1 MKFSP
6 LLGMEINDHAFS
18 YKFFQTLHL
27 ISKTWSQR
35 KAARKMRISAPVLN
49 RRILEAE
56 AKLGFKLV
64 ISTGA
69 GSELT
74 PEGLEIL
81 ERHRR
86 FLTKM
91 ETGKKPVICGG
102 HISSGLLST
111 LAHEYGLD
119 AVIYGS
125 DDESSFYLAQKELL
139 NILALDDPLIAFQRD
154 LDFTPIAFDHLV
166 LVSSPGSEIT
176 QVEELINSQFIGVS
190 SSSQR
195 LAWKTL
201 QDREIPF
208 EIVKEFKS
216 PYDAYKLVENGENI
230 HTFLNAS
237 FFSGS
242 DILKE
247 ETTHI
252 ISLVRYG
259 DFDPEIE
266 AFIDFILGPGQ
277 RIVEKQGFKSI

>member
-1 MKFSP
+1 MKFNP
-6 LLGMEINDHAFS
+6 LLGMEINGQTFS
-18 YKFFQTLHL
+18 YKFFQALQL
-27 ISKTWSQR
+27 ISQTWSQR
-35 KAARKMRISAPVLN
+35 KAAKELGISAPVLN

-56 AKLGFKLV
+56 AKLGFKV
-64 ISTGA
+64 VESTGA

-74 PEGLEIL
+74 SQGLEIL

-86 FLTKM
+86 YLTKM
-91 ETGKKPVICGG
+91 EPSAKPVICGG
-102 HISSGLLST
+102 HISSGLLAT
-111 LAHEYGLD
+111 LAEEFGLD

-139 NILALDDPLIAFQRD
+139 DILALDDPLIAFQRD

-166 LVSSPGSEIT
+166 LISSPGDEINSL
-176 QVEELINSQFIGVS
+176 QELINSQFIAVS

-201 QDREIPF
+201 QDRKIPF
-208 EIVKEFKS
+208 EIIKEVKS
-216 PYDAYKLVENGENI
+216 PYEAYKLVEKGDNI

-247 ETTHI
+247 ETQHV

-259 DFDPEIE
+259 EFNPDIDEFIE
-266 AFIDFILGPGQ
+266 FILGPGQ
-277 RIVEKQGFKSI
+277 RIVEKQGFKSL

>member
-1 MKFSP
+1 MKFNP
-6 LLGMEINDHAFS
+6 LLGMEINGHSFS
-18 YKFFQTLHL
+18 YKFFQTLQL
-27 ISKTWSQR
+27 ISQTWSQR
-35 KAARKMRISAPVLN
+35 KAAKELGISAPVLN
-49 RRILEAE
+49 RRILESE

-64 ISTGA
+64 ESTGA

-74 PEGLEIL
+74 IQGLEIL
-81 ERHRR
+81 EMHRR
-86 FLTKM
+86 YLTKM
-91 ETGKKPVICGG
+91 EAGKKPVICGG
-102 HISSGLLST
+102 HISSGLLAT
-111 LAHEYGLD
+111 LAHEFGLD

-139 NILALDDPLIAFQRD
+139 DILALDDPLIAFQRD

-166 LVSSPGSEIT
+166 LVSSPGDEIIEL
-176 QVEELINSQFIGVS
+176 EELINSQFIAVS

-201 QDREIPF
+201 QDRKIPF
-208 EIVKEFKS
+208 EVIKEVKS
-216 PYDAYKLVENGENI
+216 PYEAYKLVENGDNI

-247 ETTHI
+247 ETTHV

-259 DFDPEIE
+259 DFNPEIE
-266 AFIDFILGPGQ
+266 AFIEFILGPGQ
-277 RIVEKQGFKSI
+277 RIVEKQGFKSL

>member
-1 MKFSP
+1 MKFNP
-6 LLGMEINDHAFS
+6 LLGMEINGHAFS
-18 YKFFQTLHL
+18 YKFFQTLQL
-27 ISKTWSQR
+27 ISQTWSQR
-35 KAARKMRISAPVLN
+35 KAARKLRISAPVLN

-69 GSELT
+69 GSDLT
-74 PEGLEIL
+74 PEGMEIL

-86 FLTKM
+86 FLIKM

-102 HISSGLLST
+102 YISSGLLST
-111 LAHEYGLD
+111 LTREYGLD

-125 DDESSFYLAQKELL
+125 DDDSSFYLAQKELL

-190 SSSQR
+190 ISSQR

-247 ETTHI
+247 ETTHV

>member
-216 PYDAYKLVENGENI
+216 P
-230 HTFLNAS
+230 
-237 FFSGS
+237 
-242 DILKE
+242 LK
-247 ETTHI
+247 
-252 ISLVRYG
+252 S
-259 DFDPEIE
+259 
-266 AFIDFILGPGQ
+266 
-277 RIVEKQGFKSI
+277 